1 MHRKRTLYYINGQL
15 MQEVLYRL
23 GNESDNYYM
32 YNKRGGIMFKIT
44 VKKKTNNK
52 TLTHIYLVKSTNNTS
67 PILL

>member
-1 MHRKRTLYYINGQL
+1 